1 MTWHQLDNLITLP
14 NGDFQLNPEA
24 YYPLTLYNTSIKT
37 VHTIQNLF
45 MNDSGEIITNKLRNL
60 FTSDTLKIREIDEEG
75 HISELALRKDL
86 LRSSPLD
93 RAELFF
99 WIYAAYFYRR
109 QTISR
114 AEEAANHGAIEG
126 LEYYNRDCLFSDCLS
141 RHGKIYKL
149 EDAKKIKFRPGCTC
163 DLLPYNRKWGK
174 PASQQPNNNES
185 LRAERALI
193 YKRNE
198 LKEEFRQYSDK
209 DDLPSLIELERM
221 YSRADLKWNWNDLS
235 AFSAK
240 FKKQKDYQRAL
251 TWINAAIDSR
261 THQMRD
267 EVDSCMASLY
277 VTKGLIYSSMKEYA
291 FSLLEFI
298 VALRHYNWTL
308 TKTLSSKINSALKKA
323 GLTESDFMGAVEK
336 AKKDGLLEG
345 LKQLKK
351 LTNII

>member
-1 MTWHQLDNLITLP
+1 MWRQLDNLKILP

-24 YYPLTLYNTSIKT
+24 YYPLTLYNTSVKT

-45 MNDSGEIITNKLRNL
+45 MNDSGEIIINKLRNL
-60 FTSDTLKIREIDEEG
+60 FASDALKIREIDGEG
-75 HISELALRKDL
+75 HISEPAIRKDL

-109 QTISR
+109 QTVAR
-114 AEEAANHGAIEG
+114 AEEAAMHGAIEG

-141 RHGKIYKL
+141 RHGEIYKI

-163 DLLPYNRKWGK
+163 DLMSYNSGWGK
-174 PASQQPNNNES
+174 PASQKPNNNES
-185 LRAERALI
+185 TRAERALI

-198 LKEEFRQYSDK
+198 LKEEFRQYVDK
-209 DDLPSLIELERM
+209 DDLPSLIQLERM
-221 YSRADLKWNWNDLS
+221 YRRSDLKWNWNDLS
-235 AFSAK
+235 DFSAK

-261 THQMRD
+261 MHQMRD
-267 EVDSCMASLY
+267 EVDSCIASLY
-277 VTKGLIYSSMKEYA
+277 MTKGLIYSSMKEYS

-298 VALRHYNWTL
+298 VALRFYNWTP
-308 TKTLSSKINSALKKA
+308 TKTLSSKINSALKRA
-323 GLTESDFMGAVEK
+323 GLSEGDFTDAVEK
-336 AKKDGLLEG
+336 AKKDGLLER
-345 LKQLKK
+345 LKQLKQ
-351 LTNII
+351 LANII